1 MDNKPNPNP
10 FNPTSSSPL
19 SPVGNTAQGPTSN
32 PYETEIPTESI
43 EHTPEQPRSYDNQ
56 TPFEQRQAPTSPLTP
71 TTPSSTP
78 PTADEARSN
87 DLPHKPHHF
96 MTKKALILG
105 VLFIIT
111 AGLSSIV
118 TFSLVSSQ
126 SKKIPATTNQ
136 IAPTPTIEQAKEF
149 TSKKTGLSFSYPAGW
164 TASESASD
172 DTISKI
178 TITKQDAPTI
188 ELFLGPAG
196 VGGQCINDPLVEL
209 GSEPITAF
217 GKPLNIFF
225 QGDSMTQKFTG
236 AYVVAGVSPCPNIAF
251 IDISDLTTSQSDPVS
266 ISLASITL
274 SDPSGPLLPDFTASK
289 GYAEA
294 KGIIQSLAIKPL
306 NDQSSSTPSD
316 SMTACTM
323 EARVC
328 PDGSSVGRV
337 PPSCEFAACP

>member
-10 FNPTSSSPL
+10 FNQTPSSPL
-19 SPVGNTAQGPTSN
+19 TPVGNTAQGPASN

-43 EHTPEQPRSYDNQ
+43 EHTPEQPRADDNHS
-56 TPFEQRQAPTSPLTP
+56 PFEQRQATSPLTP
-71 TTPSSTP
+71 TTPLSTP
-78 PTADEARSN
+78 PTAHEARSN

-105 VLFIIT
+105 LLFMIT

-126 SKKIPATTNQ
+126 SKKVPAAPNQ
-136 IAPTPTIEQAKEF
+136 VAPAPTIEQAKEF
-149 TSKKTGLSFSYPAGW
+149 TSTKTGLSFNYPAGW
-164 TASESASD
+164 TATEAASD
-172 DTISKI
+172 DVTTKV

-188 ELFLGPAG
+188 NVFLGPAG

-225 QGDSMTQKFTG
+225 QGDSMTQKLTG

-251 IDISDLTTSQSDPVS
+251 IDIADLITPQSDPAS

-294 KGIIQSLAIKPL
+294 KGIIQSLVIKPSV
-306 NDQSSSTPSD
+306 DQSSATPSD

-323 EARVC
+323 EAKVC